1 VWPTVVAQTLPD
13 RGTPQRHSADSGG
26 AHHRRSRQT
35 RPGLHALRGARS
47 ARGSARPGASG
58 GKRGLRRCSVG
69 VPGVERS
76 RCMTGQSPPETSGA
90 RQDPSCACRVPSTCR
105 PVACKA
111 PRRDACPQCTQIT
124 SILSNHVISLL
135 RVKLSPVMWTLL
147 QYRPIAR
154 TAYTKTQST
163 NQCEVHV
170 VLGSFWTV
178 MTALRA
184 AYDHQVHDRPRR
196 LCG

>member
-1 VWPTVVAQTLPD
+1 MRMPVVPA
-13 RGTPQRHSADSGG
+13 
-26 AHHRRSRQT
+26 
-35 RPGLHALRGARS
+35 
-47 ARGSARPGASG
+47 
-58 GKRGLRRCSVG
+58 
-69 VPGVERS
+69 ERII
-76 RCMTGQSPPETSGA
+76 
-90 RQDPSCACRVPSTCR
+90 
-105 PVACKA
+105 K
-111 PRRDACPQCTQIT
+111 I
-124 SILSNHVISLL
+124 
-135 RVKLSPVMWTLL
+135 SPVMWTLL

-184 AYDHQVHDRPRR
+184 AYDHQVHDRPRW